1 MYWSRHWYLGYYGVY
16 LYGLATDNRLVK
28 DLGRFL
34 LSSEIRGA
42 QKYWQINEGEDIY
55 PDPFNDN
62 KVVGILW
69 STKVR
74 S

>member
-1 MYWSRHWYLGYYGVY
+1 MIILGYYGIY
-16 LYGLATDNRLVK
+16 LYGLATDNQLVR

-34 LSSEIRGA
+34 LASEIRGA

-69 STKVR
+69 STKV
-74 S
+74 